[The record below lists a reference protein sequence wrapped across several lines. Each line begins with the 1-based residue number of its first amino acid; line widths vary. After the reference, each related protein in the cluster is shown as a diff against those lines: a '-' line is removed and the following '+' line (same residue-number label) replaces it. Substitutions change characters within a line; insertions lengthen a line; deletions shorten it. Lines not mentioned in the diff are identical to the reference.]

1 MAQTTSHSEM
11 IKSLWPDKALYGS
24 VMLFLTGIVGI
35 AFAVFSL
42 AIDVEYS
49 RELPRLLREYPS
61 WLTILLSFLCI
72 LFSYVSLS
80 QRDTK
85 WSIAGGLCGLGAL
98 GLLGVGSLLS
108 VIALGYAL
116 KARHEREDTNPDT
129 LRLTADRWP
138 DKSLAASLL
147 MMMTG
152 IVSLAWGIALWTAWL
167 RTEID
172 DQILFGMAGVLV
184 GLLCF
189 FAAIELYFQRALWVG
204 VVAGVGGLM
213 TFGFY
218 VVGPMLSGASLV
230 LLLFAWKEREFRSQQ
245 VDKDAATRR
254 ATRPSP

>member
-1 MAQTTSHSEM
+1 MAQTVSHSEL

-35 AFAVFSL
+35 AFAMFSL

-49 RELPRLLREYPS
+49 SELPRILREYPG
-61 WLTILLSFLCI
+61 WLTILLSFLCLI
-72 LFSYVSLS
+72 FSYVSLS

-85 WSIAGGLCGLGAL
+85 YSILGGACGFAAMGM
-98 GLLGVGSLLS
+98 LGVGSLLS

-129 LRLTADRWP
+129 LRLTSDRWP

-152 IVSLAWGIALWTAWL
+152 VVSLAWGVALWTNWL

-172 DQILFGMAGVLV
+172 DQVLFGMSGVLV

-245 VDKDAATRR
+245 SEKEAAARR
-254 ATRPSP
+254 TSRPSP